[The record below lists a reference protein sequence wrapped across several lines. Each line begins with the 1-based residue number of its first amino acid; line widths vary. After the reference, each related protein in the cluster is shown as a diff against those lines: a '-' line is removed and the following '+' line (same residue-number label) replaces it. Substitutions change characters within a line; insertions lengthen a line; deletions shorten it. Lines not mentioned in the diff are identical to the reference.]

1 MRFKSIFFYVLPL
14 AASLALASC
23 SDDDSSSNEPSYN
36 IPATYTF
43 ERDGQSTVDFSGQTT
58 RLKMLLEFDAYSKNK
73 AGFPTFDNNLVLNM
87 FSNTNNPFSEEALN
101 TSGKQLR
108 DKTAASA
115 DYFAS
120 NSVEAAEIKASF
132 DGLFTEMGQAAANYA
147 TTATPGTAGS
157 IEDGKRLVNGK
168 GLEPNQAII
177 KGLMGACFMDQALN
191 NYLSIT
197 VLDETKLANDAGT
210 LEAGKN
216 YTTMEHKWDEAYG
229 YIFGYQTTNTDGTT
243 KVYFWESYL
252 NTVNGNPFFEGITAN
267 IKNAFIKGRAAI
279 ANKDYTT
286 RNAQIAII
294 KENLSKVGAVRAVY
308 YLNEGK
314 ALLSGDNTQTV
325 KAFHALS
332 EAYGFITGLRYTNNP
347 AKNTSYFTAQEVK
360 NIQETLL
367 GGTDGFWDANYTS
380 QKATELMETIAQR
393 FGFTVEQAIHEG
405 GSH

>member
-1 MRFKSIFFYVLPL
+1 MRFKSIFFYVLPV
-14 AASLALASC
+14 AAALGMTSC
-23 SDDDSSSNEPSYN
+23 SDDDSSSTPTYTVPTS
-36 IPATYTF
+36 YTF

-73 AGFPTFDNNLVLNM
+73 AGFPTFDGTLALNM
-87 FSNTNNPFSEEALN
+87 FSNTNNPFTDTALN

-115 DYFAS
+115 DFFSS
-120 NSVEAAEIKASF
+120 NSVEAAEVKTYF
-132 DGLFTEMGQAAANYA
+132 DGLFTELGQAAANYA
-147 TTATPGTAGS
+147 TPAVPGTPGST
-157 IEDGKRLVNGK
+157 EDGKRLVNGN
-168 GLEPNQAII
+168 GLEVNQAII
-177 KGLMGACFMDQALN
+177 KGLMGACLMDQALN
-191 NYLSIT
+191 NYLST
-197 VLDETKLANDAGT
+197 KVLDETKAANDAGT

-229 YIFGYQTTNTDGTT
+229 YIFGYQTTNTDGTP
-243 KVYFWESYL
+243 KLYFWESYL
-252 NTVNGNPFFEGITAN
+252 NTVNGNPYFEGITAN

-279 ANKDYTT
+279 VNKDYNT

-294 KENLSKVGAVRAVY
+294 RENLSKVGAVRAVF

-314 ALLSGDNTQTV
+314 ALLSGDNAVTV

-332 EAYGFITGLRYTNNP
+332 EGYGFITGLRYTHNP
-347 AKNTSYFTAQEVK
+347 ATHAPYFTAQEVK
-360 NIQETLL
+360 NIQQTLL
-367 GGTDGFWDANYTS
+367 GGENGLWDADHTS
-380 QKATELMETIAQR
+380 QKATELMEQIAQR